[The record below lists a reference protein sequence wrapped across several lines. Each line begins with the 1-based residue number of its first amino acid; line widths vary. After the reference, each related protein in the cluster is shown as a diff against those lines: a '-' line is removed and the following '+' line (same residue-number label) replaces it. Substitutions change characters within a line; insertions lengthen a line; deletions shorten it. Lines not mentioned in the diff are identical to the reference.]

1 MDIQRTLQ
9 IQLPTTGPSI
19 SYFMPGMKALV
30 RSGNF
35 LMTVCLN
42 NKCITGKIDLGLMY
56 RNYPATYVNGV
67 YVEYCNSQLTKVDI
81 KTQTVTK
88 ITIHSQLNISAFLAF
103 ENILVLSSNSNLYVL
118 YIDTFEIAY
127 LCKFIATTSLIHF
140 SGNEIATYQHGSL
153 LIVNTQTYQVR
164 QLTNYNFKPNSNIFR
179 SKINDFIQIDQHIIC
194 KQYQF
199 LSNSSYQQ
207 AIPTFNEQFVVIT
220 DAAGQLDL
228 LKSQYF
234 ELYYENLLNFKYTRN
249 IIATKSEI
257 TPDMND
263 TEKFNCLI
271 DNTINELNL
280 IKAQLTDG
288 AAPSQL
294 ELNDLYDALIDVG
307 LLEGQ
312 KIQLEPQIVFAG
324 MKLHKQFNN
333 SDIIKDL
340 KNLIQK
346 QQVEIQQYKAQQS
359 LQQLQTRLLDL
370 ERKQKNRIEL
380 EQVKNQ
386 SDTKLQQNQDVK
398 LHNIIQP
405 NNTPTSIIAQ
415 SNSTEKKPETLVK
428 KDNIVQNAKPLTMA
442 ERIALFSK
450 K

>member
-1 MDIQRTLQ
+1 
-9 IQLPTTGPSI
+9 
-19 SYFMPGMKALV
+19 
-30 RSGNF
+30 
-35 LMTVCLN
+35 
-42 NKCITGKIDLGLMY
+42 
-56 RNYPATYVNGV
+56 
-67 YVEYCNSQLTKVDI
+67 
-81 KTQTVTK
+81 
-88 ITIHSQLNISAFLAF
+88 
-103 ENILVLSSNSNLYVL
+103 
-118 YIDTFEIAY
+118 
-127 LCKFIATTSLIHF
+127 
-140 SGNEIATYQHGSL
+140 
-153 LIVNTQTYQVR
+153 
-164 QLTNYNFKPNSNIFR
+164 
-179 SKINDFIQIDQHIIC
+179 
-194 KQYQF
+194 
-199 LSNSSYQQ
+199 
-207 AIPTFNEQFVVIT
+207 
-220 DAAGQLDL
+220 
-228 LKSQYF
+228 
-234 ELYYENLLNFKYTRN
+234 
-249 IIATKSEI
+249 
-257 TPDMND
+257 
-263 TEKFNCLI
+263 
-271 DNTINELNL
+271 
-280 IKAQLTDG
+280 
-288 AAPSQL
+288 
-294 ELNDLYDALIDVG
+294 
-307 LLEGQ
+307 
-312 KIQLEPQIVFAG
+312 